1 MDSLF
6 VIRDAHTSGHPIR
19 DNGEGFYLVGSKR
32 LEWKSETCFKKA
44 LKSGGYYTVHDVVF
58 FLQNAQLAMVD
69 YRKAALAAKAAGV
82 TQVDRS
88 KLNDYLNA
96 VVDTVDSIDVAKQKE
111 QRKAASAAGGGG
123 SGDGGDVEAGGGAS
137 GAADE
142 GTASDERLDEL
153 RKISLDLRRLVE
165 ASEEPSEELRQQF
178 MEADKAYL
186 VYMRTDNVPALTRTT
201 VMERPKS
208 DFGFALDL
216 FKRVLRDRDA
226 GVRGDVGAGA
236 GSGAGSRGG
245 AGSSSSGA
253 GNKRARTSMSG
264 SEKIAAAPG
273 FAKKSKGLPIIIV
286 PNSMTTLISG
296 LNVRDFLEKGQYV
309 PVAQKKEGG
318 AKRQPTQ
325 TLKIQLVPGSG
336 PTDVTVT
343 DNPATIKK
351 DDWDRVIAVFV
362 VGQEWQFKPML
373 WKTPVELFQNVL
385 GVHIAM
391 DTANTTAQP
400 VGKWQCTIQKISDSR
415 RHMDAVAVDMVL
427 KAIYNHA
434 RVARPWLL

>member
-1 MDSLF
+1 MDALF
-6 VIRDAHTSGHPIR
+6 VIRDAHTSGYPIR
-19 DNGEGFYLVGSKR
+19 DNGEGFYLVGNKR

-58 FLQNAQLAMVD
+58 FLQNAELAMVD

-96 VVDTVDSIDVAKQKE
+96 VVDTVDSIDMAKQKE
-111 QRKAASAAGGGG
+111 QRKAASAAGGGAG
-123 SGDGGDVEAGGGAS
+123 SGDVEVGDGAS
-137 GAADE
+137 PGVDE
-142 GTASDERLDEL
+142 DAASDARLDEL
-153 RKISLDLRRLVE
+153 RKVSLDLRRLVD
-165 ASEEPSEELRQQF
+165 ASEEPSEELRRQF

-186 VYMRTDNVPALTRTT
+186 TYMRADNVPAMTRTT

-216 FKRVLRDRDA
+216 FKRVLRDRNS
-226 GVRGDVGAGA
+226 GVRGDVGT
-236 GSGAGSRGG
+236 GSGG

-253 GNKRARTSMSG
+253 GNKRPHASISG
-264 SEKIAAAPG
+264 AGTAAAAPG
-273 FAKKSKGLPIIIV
+273 FSKKSKGLPIIIV

-309 PVAQKKEGG
+309 PVAQKKEDG
-318 AKRQPTQ
+318 AKRQPSQ
-325 TLKIQLVPGSG
+325 VLKIQLVPGAG

-343 DNPATIKK
+343 DNPASIKK
-351 DDWDRVIAVFV
+351 EDWDRVIAVFV

-391 DTANTTAQP
+391 DTANTATQP
-400 VGKWQCTIQKISDSR
+400 VGRWQCTIQKISASR
-415 RHMDAVAVDMVL
+415 RHMDAVAVDMIL
-427 KAIYNHA
+427 KAIYNHT